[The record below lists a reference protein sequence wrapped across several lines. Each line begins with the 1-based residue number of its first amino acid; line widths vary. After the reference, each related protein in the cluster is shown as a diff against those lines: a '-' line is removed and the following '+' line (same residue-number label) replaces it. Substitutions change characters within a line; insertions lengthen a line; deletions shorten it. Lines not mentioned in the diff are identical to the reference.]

1 MNELWGHNTKW
12 NNLDRE
18 DKYCVISHTEYKCQ
32 SHQNKESAG
41 DYQGLGLWGKWADD
55 GQRLLTSI
63 YKMSSKDLMYSMVT
77 IINTIMLYFWNLK

>member
-1 MNELWGHNTKW
+1 M
-12 NNLDRE
+12 DRE
-18 DKYCVISHTEYKCQ
+18 DKYCVMSHTEYKCQ

-77 IINTIMLYFWNLK
+77 IINTIMLYF